1 MKAQE
6 FQMIDRRLLTHFD
19 WLTFFIAVSLALVGL
34 LSVYSA
40 THAQSHAIYRK
51 EIYWI
56 ATGIAAMSL
65 TVIINYSLLEKYA
78 YAIYASTIALLIAV
92 FVIGR
97 TFSGARRWISMGF
110 FTVQPSELAKL
121 GLIVILARYFSEK
134 ETPAKGLALKDL
146 VTPGAFLI
154 IPFLLIAKQPDLG
167 TAIILFMIF
176 CSMVLLVRVRTRTL
190 MGFAI
195 AAAAMAPF
203 AWKALKGYQKARLTS
218 FLDPD
223 SDPLGSG
230 YHLVQSKIA
239 IGSGGV
245 IGKGFLKGTQG
256 KLMFLP
262 EHHTDF
268 IFSVLAEEW
277 GLIGSLTVILL
288 FMGLVLNGLNAA
300 NGSKDRFGLLLAFG
314 ITSMFFWHAVIN
326 LGMVSG
332 MLPVVGVPLPF
343 LSYGGSFMLTSMIAA
358 GLLINI
364 KMRGFIF

>member
-1 MKAQE
+1 
-6 FQMIDRRLLTHFD
+6 MIDRRLLTHFD
-19 WLTFFIAVSLALVGL
+19 WLTFLIAVSLALVGL

-40 THAQSHAIYRK
+40 THIQSHAIYKK
-51 EIYWI
+51 EVYWVAI
-56 ATGIAAMSL
+56 GIAAMSL
-65 TVIINYSLLEKYA
+65 TVIVNYSLLERYA
-78 YAIYASTIALLIAV
+78 YAVYASTITLLLLV
-92 FVIGR
+92 FVVGSS
-97 TFSGARRWISMGF
+97 FSGARRWISLGF
-110 FTVQPSELAKL
+110 FTLQPSELAKL
-121 GLIVILARYFSEK
+121 GLIVILAKYFSEK
-134 ETPAKGLALKDL
+134 ETPARGLALKDL
-146 VTPGAFLI
+146 LTPGAFLAV
-154 IPFLLIAKQPDLG
+154 PFLLIAKQPDLG

-176 CSMVLLVRVRTRTL
+176 CSMVLLVRVRTKTL
-190 MGFAI
+190 MGLVL

-203 AWKALKGYQKARLTS
+203 AWRALKSYQKARLTS

-239 IGSGGV
+239 IGSGGFT
-245 IGKGFLKGTQG
+245 GKGFLQGTQG

-277 GLIGSLTVILL
+277 GLMGSMTVLAL
-288 FMGLVLNGLNAA
+288 FTGLVLSGLSAA
-300 NGSKDRFGLLLAFG
+300 NGSKDRFGLLMAFG

-364 KMRGFIF
+364 RMRRFIF

>member
-1 MKAQE
+1 
-6 FQMIDRRLLTHFD
+6 MIDRRLLTHFD
-19 WLTFFIAVSLALVGL
+19 WLTFLIAVSLALVGL

-51 EIYWI
+51 EVYWVAI
-56 ATGIAAMSL
+56 GISAMSL
-65 TVIINYSLLEKYA
+65 TVTINYSLLERYA
-78 YAIYASTIALLIAV
+78 YAVYASTITLLIAV
-92 FVIGR
+92 FVVGSS
-97 TFSGARRWISMGF
+97 FSGARRWISLGF
-110 FTVQPSELAKL
+110 FTLQPSELAKL
-121 GLIVILARYFSEK
+121 GLIVILAKYFSEK
-134 ETPAKGLALKDL
+134 KTDAKGLALKDL
-146 VTPGAFLI
+146 LTPGAFLAV
-154 IPFLLIAKQPDLG
+154 PFLLIAKQPDLG

-176 CSMVLLVRVRTRTL
+176 CSMVLLVRVRTKTL
-190 MGFAI
+190 LGFILTAV
-195 AAAAMAPF
+195 AMAPF

-230 YHLVQSKIA
+230 YHLMQSKIA
-239 IGSGGV
+239 IGSGGFT
-245 IGKGFLKGTQG
+245 GKGFLQGTQG

-277 GLIGSLTVILL
+277 GIIGSVTVLLL
-288 FMGLVLNGLNAA
+288 FTGLILSGLNAA
-300 NGSKDRFGLLLAFG
+300 NGSKDRFGLLMAFG

-332 MLPVVGVPLPF
+332 VLPVVGVPLPF

-364 KMRGFIF
+364 RMRRFIF